1 MTENT
6 VGGDGVLGSLLAD
19 ATGAL
24 LGVYYGK
31 ETSQNRTR
39 EIKY

>member
-1 MTENT
+1 M

-24 LGVYYGK
+24 LGVL
-31 ETSQNRTR
+31 SV
-39 EIKY
+39 